1 MKLQLLSAP
10 FPPPTTVQAGSDLD
24 DASDHFPDGSGGEDK
39 EYFDRPG
46 TSRPALCAY
55 NAMTADLISPDDVK
69 SMDTPTTDFLCDQRA
84 NTCGIDF
91 SYFSLEDARTNR
103 CFLEVS
109 PDQPPR
115 MPASYTAP
123 SEGRVVQFDDDFRSV
138 RYRFPESILRVP
150 SLKQKLRY
158 SVGRHHVQNLRLMER
173 FYHGNQIFFAYDVII
188 GSNCE
193 VNSQNSFDFLID
205 LPEFS
210 EDLRTRMLS
219 CPDETKVS
227 ACNVACTC
235 RTSPTFSVETIIPL
249 TVFCIVNFLRQRT
262 RLCYIKSW
270 HVIYKRVTRSI
281 LLTGI

>member
-1 MKLQLLSAP
+1 M
-10 FPPPTTVQAGSDLD
+10 G
-24 DASDHFPDGSGGEDK
+24 
-39 EYFDRPG
+39 
-46 TSRPALCAY
+46 
-55 NAMTADLISPDDVK
+55 
-69 SMDTPTTDFLCDQRA
+69 A

-205 LPEFS
+205 L
-210 EDLRTRMLS
+210 
-219 CPDETKVS
+219 
-227 ACNVACTC
+227 
-235 RTSPTFSVETIIPL
+235 
-249 TVFCIVNFLRQRT
+249 
-262 RLCYIKSW
+262 
-270 HVIYKRVTRSI
+270 
-281 LLTGI
+281 